1 MNGNDKLIQ
10 RTFDNNLGNTSFID
24 TGIEVSPD
32 PVILDQLGRKIF
44 SVTIPVGLPTTDDP

>member
-32 PVILDQLGRKIF
+32 PVILDQLG
-44 SVTIPVGLPTTDDP
+44 